1 MSKSKITT
9 GASSATNEPNQKQTL
24 VSLYDVDD
32 ISPRH
37 CGYCNENGNV
47 SIGLAFLHFIHGI

>member
-1 MSKSKITT
+1 MPKSKITT
-9 GASSATNEPNQKQTL
+9 GASSTTNEQNQKQTL

-37 CGYCNENGNV
+37 CGYCNQNGNV
-47 SIGLAFLHFIHGI
+47 SIGLTI

>member
-9 GASSATNEPNQKQTL
+9 GATSTTNEQNQKQTL
-24 VSLYDVDD
+24 VSLYDADD

-37 CGYCNENGNV
+37 CGYCNQNGNV
-47 SIGLAFLHFIHGI
+47 SIGLTF